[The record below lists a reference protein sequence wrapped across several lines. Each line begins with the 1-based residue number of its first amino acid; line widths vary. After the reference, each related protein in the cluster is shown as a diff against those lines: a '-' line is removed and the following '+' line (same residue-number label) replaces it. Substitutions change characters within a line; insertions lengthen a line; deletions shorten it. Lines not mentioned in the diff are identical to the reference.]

1 MNYVLLF
8 CENCICGLFSLT
20 VIETLIWECIFLYF
34 ILVNEEKLNVCELFE
49 LSLAM
54 CSKNFKIGLNLDL
67 PFKRMCDSRK

>member
-1 MNYVLLF
+1 MNDILLF

-34 ILVNEEKLNVCELFE
+34 ILVSGEKLNVYELFE

-54 CSKNFKIGLNLDL
+54 CSKNLKIGLNLDL
-67 PFKRMCDSRK
+67 PFKRMYDSRK